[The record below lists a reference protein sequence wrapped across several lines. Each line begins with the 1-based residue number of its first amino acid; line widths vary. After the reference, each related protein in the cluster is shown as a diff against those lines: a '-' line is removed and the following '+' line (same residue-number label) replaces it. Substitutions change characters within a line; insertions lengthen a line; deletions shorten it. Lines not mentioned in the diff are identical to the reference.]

1 MTSDEH
7 DRIPLRIER
16 TFAATAA
23 TVFDAWTSVEV
34 LRRWWPA
41 GPGWETPVAEVDV
54 RVGGRLRLVMR
65 APDGTEF
72 GGEGRYVEIS
82 RPTRLVFTWQWE
94 SVQLGPQSQL
104 VDITFTEN
112 ADATTTVVLVNRGL
126 TESEEQSHR
135 AGWHASFDN
144 LDGVLASLQ
153 ADQAVAGDAA
163 TPAPQ
168 P

>member
-7 DRIPLRIER
+7 ERSPVRIER
-16 TFAATAA
+16 TFAAAAA

-34 LRRWWPA
+34 LRRWWPG
-41 GPGWETPVAEVDV
+41 GPGWQTPVAEVDI

-82 RPTRLVFTWQWE
+82 RPTRLVFTWQWDA
-94 SVQLGPQSQL
+94 VQLGTQSQL
-104 VDITFTEN
+104 VEITFTEN

-135 AGWHASFDN
+135 EGWQASFDN
-144 LDGVLASLQ
+144 LDDILASSQ
-153 ADQAVAGDAA
+153 AAHAA
-163 TPAPQ
+163 PGEAASPSAQ

>member
-1 MTSDEH
+1 MTSDE
-7 DRIPLRIER
+7 RERNPLRIER
-16 TFAATAA
+16 TFAAAAA

-34 LRRWWPA
+34 LRLWWPA
-41 GPGWETPVAEVDV
+41 GPGWETPVADVDI

-82 RPTRLVFTWQWE
+82 RPTRLVFTWQWD
-94 SVQLGPQSQL
+94 SVQLGARSQL
-104 VDITFTEN
+104 VEITFTEN

-126 TESEEQSHR
+126 TESDEQSHR
-135 AGWHASFDN
+135 EGWQASFDN
-144 LDGVLASLQ
+144 LDDILASSE
-153 ADQAVAGDAA
+153 ATRAAAREAA
-163 TPAPQ
+163 TLAEQ

>member
-1 MTSDEH
+1 MTSDGHEP
-7 DRIPLRIER
+7 DPLRIER
-16 TFAATAA
+16 TFAAAA
-23 TVFDAWTSVEV
+23 AAVFDAWTSVEV

-82 RPTRLVFTWQWE
+82 RPARLVFTWRWE
-94 SVQLGPQSQL
+94 SVQFGPQSQL
-104 VDITFTEN
+104 VEITFTEN

-126 TESEEQSHR
+126 KESEEPSHR
-135 AGWHASFDN
+135 AGWLASFDN
-144 LDGVLASLQ
+144 LDHILASSQ
-153 ADQAVAGDAA
+153 ATHAAAGEA
-163 TPAPQ
+163 TAPSAQ